1 MMFGLANP
9 GDVLLAI
16 SFSGENKTVCE
27 LARMAKEKKNFVAGI
42 TNFPNSN
49 LAKIADVILL
59 TVSDEKQF
67 RIGATTSRIAQYL
80 IIDFLIIRLALNSK
94 KPKVGLLFIGCQRFR
109 KLGNGCQDGD
119 HDYTDERY
127 RHLVR
132 ISRDVRFAKSPY
144 KYAGAPFAWYR
155 IAPGLKTFAHFSEAN
170 GRFKHSGMFHFGMKY
185 LHWNFCRKN
194 CQSSFSRTFIPF

>member
-1 MMFGLANP
+1 MLKMMFGLANP

-94 KPKVGLLFIGCQRFR
+94 KPKVGLLFIGCQ
-109 KLGNGCQDGD
+109 L
-119 HDYTDERY
+119 
-127 RHLVR
+127 
-132 ISRDVRFAKSPY
+132 
-144 KYAGAPFAWYR
+144 AWYR